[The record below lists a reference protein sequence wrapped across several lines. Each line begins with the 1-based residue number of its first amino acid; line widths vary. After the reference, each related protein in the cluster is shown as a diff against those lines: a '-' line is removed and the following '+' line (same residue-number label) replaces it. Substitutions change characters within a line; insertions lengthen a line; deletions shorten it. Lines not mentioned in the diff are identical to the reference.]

1 MYDIKWIRDNP
12 EAFDL
17 GLKRRGLQP
26 LSAQILEMDQV
37 YRALLTS
44 QQEMQAQRNVLS
56 TQIGRI
62 KKIGG
67 DAKKVMEQVAS
78 IKEKM
83 TETEDLLCQKGEEIF
98 NLLASLPN
106 TPDASCPT
114 GLDETSNVVIRQ
126 VGEKPTFD
134 FKPLDHDDLGLKLGM
149 MDIEQAGKV
158 SGARF
163 TYLKGNLARLE
174 RALGQFMLDLHV
186 TEHGYTEM
194 EVPLMVKDDAAFGT
208 AQLPKFREDLF
219 QTTNGFWLIPT
230 AEVSLTNYVAGK
242 ILSEKDLPI
251 RVTALTPCFR
261 SEAGSAGR
269 DTRGMFRQH
278 QFYKDEL
285 VSITTPE
292 ESFGELERMTR
303 CAEEVLQKLGLPYQV
318 VCLSSGDMSFT
329 SHKTYDLEVWLPDQN
344 KYREI
349 SSCSNCGSF
358 QARRMAARFRRDGE
372 KGTQFV
378 HTLNG
383 SGVAVGRAL
392 IAVMENYQ
400 QADGSIV
407 VPEVLRPYMGGL
419 EVITPMK

>member
-1 MYDIKWIRDNP
+1 MYDIKWIRENP

-17 GLKRRGLQP
+17 GLKRRGLQAM
-26 LSAQILEMDQV
+26 SSEILELDKE
-37 YRALLTS
+37 YRSLLTS
-44 QQEMQAQRNVLS
+44 QQELQSERNSLS
-56 TQIGRI
+56 SQIGRI
-62 KKIGG
+62 KKEGG
-67 DAKKVMEQVAS
+67 NVDEIMQRVSE
-78 IKEKM
+78 IKEKIS
-83 TETEDLLCQKGEEIF
+83 EVDELSSKKAEEIHGI
-98 NLLASLPN
+98 LISLPN
-106 TPDASCPT
+106 TPDESCPT
-114 GLDETSNVVIRQ
+114 GLDETSNIVVRQ
-126 VGEKPTFD
+126 VGTKPTFD
-134 FKPLDHDDLGLKLGM
+134 FEPLNHDDLGLKLGM

-208 AQLPKFREDLF
+208 AQLPKFKEDLF

-230 AEVSLTNYVAGK
+230 AEVSLTNYVASR
-242 ILSEKDLPI
+242 ILNEKDLPI

-292 ESFGELERMTR
+292 KSFEELERMTS
-303 CAEEVLQKLGLPYQV
+303 CAEDVLQKLGLAYQV

-329 SHKTYDLEVWLPDQN
+329 SHKTYDLEVWLPGQN

-358 QARRMAARFRRDGE
+358 QARRMSARFRRDGE
-372 KGTQFV
+372 KGTEFV

-400 QADGSIV
+400 QADGSIKI
-407 VPEVLRPYMGGL
+407 PEVLRPYMGGL
-419 EVITPMK
+419 EVISPIK